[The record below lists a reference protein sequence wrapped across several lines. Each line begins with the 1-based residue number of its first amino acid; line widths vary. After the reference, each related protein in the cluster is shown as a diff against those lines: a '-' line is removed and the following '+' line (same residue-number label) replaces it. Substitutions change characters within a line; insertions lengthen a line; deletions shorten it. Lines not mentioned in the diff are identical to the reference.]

1 VFSANDDPKMVRKGI
16 SHGACDYLLKPVTLT
31 EVQTILQRVIRMKTN
46 KRSYNDE
53 PNSDSGNGIDSAVT
67 GNSDQNER
75 PSRKRKEKNEDDAD
89 EENEDDHDNDD
100 PTAQKKARVVW
111 TPALHRKFVAA
122 VNQLG
127 IDSKFFLLSSM
138 QNQFSS

>member
-1 VFSANDDPKMVRKGI
+1 
-16 SHGACDYLLKPVTLT
+16 
-31 EVQTILQRVIRMKTN
+31 VIRKKKTTR
-46 KRSYNDE
+46 RSNHDA

-75 PSRKRKEKNEDDAD
+75 SSRKRKEKNEDDAD

-111 TPALHRKFVAA
+111 TPSLHRKFVAA

-127 IDSKFFLLSSM
+127 IDSKFSSFLQCKINSHH
-138 QNQFSS
+138 NFYQFVCIHCICLVML